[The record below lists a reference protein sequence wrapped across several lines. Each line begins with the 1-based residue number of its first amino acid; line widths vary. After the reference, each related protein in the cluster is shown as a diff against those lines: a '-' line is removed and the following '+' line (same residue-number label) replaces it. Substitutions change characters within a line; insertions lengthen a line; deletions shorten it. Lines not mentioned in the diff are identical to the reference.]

1 MDRLL
6 FNSKTQITISLTL
19 LVAFVLGVWNI
30 SSKATAMTIELGS
43 LRKAVTELTNK
54 MDGNKATVDDIN
66 RRLII
71 VESFGSEPL
80 RKHVEELDG
89 KCVKLTQDLFVLRS
103 TLREHQ
109 IRTGDVTP
117 VTKSGD
123 KSSDEIK
130 W

>member
-1 MDRLL
+1 
-6 FNSKTQITISLTL
+6 
-19 LVAFVLGVWNI
+19 
-30 SSKATAMTIELGS
+30 
-43 LRKAVTELTNK
+43 

-80 RKHVEELDG
+80 RKHVEELDS
-89 KCVKLTQDLFVLRS
+89 KCAKLTQDLFVLRS

-109 IRTGDVTP
+109 IRTGDTTP

-123 KSSDEIK
+123 KTPDEIK

>member
-80 RKHVEELDG
+80 RKHVEELDS
-89 KCVKLTQDLFVLRS
+89 KCAKITQDFFVLRS

-109 IRTGDVTP
+109 IRTGDTTP

-123 KSSDEIK
+123 KTSDEIK